1 MSTPIVWTTWRSY
14 SHRMKGKVGGDLKSR
29 QPNRFI
35 QTEKKKKGGSLET
48 MTEAIL
54 GFIEMRNWRLNRSID
69 STPQLGESFVGGDQ
83 FSINKALTLLNEH
96 IDVDHFTC
104 YKVVTKLHNPQVVE
118 PLSLP

>member
-1 MSTPIVWTTWRSY
+1 M
-14 SHRMKGKVGGDLKSR
+14 
-29 QPNRFI
+29 
-35 QTEKKKKGGSLET
+35 
-48 MTEAIL
+48 
-54 GFIEMRNWRLNRSID
+54 
-69 STPQLGESFVGGDQ
+69 GGDQ

>member
-1 MSTPIVWTTWRSY
+1 
-14 SHRMKGKVGGDLKSR
+14 
-29 QPNRFI
+29 
-35 QTEKKKKGGSLET
+35 

-54 GFIEMRNWRLNRSID
+54 GFTEMRNWRLNRSID

-104 YKVVTKLHNPQVVE
+104 YKVVTKFHNLQVVE